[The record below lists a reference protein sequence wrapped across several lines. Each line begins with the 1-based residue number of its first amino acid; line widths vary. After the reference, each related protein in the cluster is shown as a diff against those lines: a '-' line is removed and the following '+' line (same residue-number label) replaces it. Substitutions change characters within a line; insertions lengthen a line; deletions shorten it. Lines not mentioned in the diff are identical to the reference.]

1 MDAPV
6 IRGRQAIVP
15 LAGAAV
21 AAALIL
27 GFSWR
32 YGIFRDEL
40 YYLAC
45 ARRLAWGYVDHPPFS
60 IAVLTLFGE
69 SLFAIKIPCAIA
81 FALVVALVG
90 REAARRGADAWET
103 SISVLATLF
112 CPLFLAV
119 ASFYS
124 MNVLEIAFWAA
135 AMTISARLL
144 EAPSTGRWVA
154 LAIVIGL
161 GALNKYSMLMFPL
174 GLCAGMLLSPARRQF
189 FTRGPWIAGVSSGLI
204 FLPHVLWEA
213 RHGSPSLEFMHNATA
228 FKMVAIGPLDFVKEQ
243 LVATNPILAV
253 AWMAGLIGLLA
264 SRRLRTWRP
273 HAFAFLVVAAVL
285 IASGKSR
292 AGYLAPAYTLLLP
305 AGGIA
310 LGRFV
315 SSRALRAAVMT
326 VLVIGGLV
334 SLPLALPVLPVDRL
348 IAYQQAIGFAPRAEE
363 HSRLGPLPQFLA
375 DRFGWQEMASA
386 VERAYRA
393 LPPDEQAH
401 TYIFTGN
408 YGEAGAIE
416 YFSPL
421 LRDRVL
427 SGHNNYHLWF
437 PQGWD
442 GSELL
447 VIGNTVKD
455 VHKAFADVT
464 EVGRTGDNP
473 YAMPYERNHPILLGR
488 RPIQTIEELRIAIK
502 HYN

>member
-1 MDAPV
+1 MNFP
-6 IRGRQAIVP
+6 RNKPSIVP
-15 LAGAAV
+15 LAGAAA
-21 AAALIL
+21 AAALVF

-32 YGIFRDEL
+32 YGVFRDEL

-60 IAVLTLFGE
+60 IAVLKLFGD
-69 SLFAIKIPCAIA
+69 SLVGIKIPCAIA

-90 REAARRGADAWET
+90 REAVRRGADAWET
-103 SISVLATLF
+103 SMSVLATLL

-124 MNVLEIAFWAA
+124 MNVLEVAFWAV
-135 AMTISARLL
+135 AMVISARLL
-144 EAPSTGRWVA
+144 EAPATGRWVA
-154 LAIVIGL
+154 LGIVIGL

-174 GLCAGMLLSPARRQF
+174 GLCAGMLLSPVRRQF
-189 FTRGPWIAGVSSGLI
+189 LTIGPWIAGAISVLI
-204 FLPHVLWEA
+204 FLPHVLWEV
-213 RHGSPSLEFMHNATA
+213 RHGWPSLEFMHNATA
-228 FKMVAIGPLDFVKEQ
+228 FKMVAVGPLDFVKQQ
-243 LVATNPILAV
+243 LVATNLILAV
-253 AWMAGLIGLLA
+253 VWMAGLIGLLA

-285 IASGKSR
+285 IVSGTSR
-292 AGYLAPAYTLLLP
+292 AAYLAPAYTLLLP

-315 SSRALRAAVMT
+315 SLRAPRVVVMA
-326 VLVIGGLV
+326 VLVLGGLV
-334 SLPLALPVLPVDRL
+334 SVPLALPVLPVDRL
-348 IAYQQAIGFAPRAEE
+348 IAYQRAIGFTPRAEE
-363 HSRLGPLPQFLA
+363 HSKLGPLPQFLA
-375 DRFGWQEMASA
+375 DRFGWQGMAEA

-393 LPPDEQAH
+393 LPPEEQTR
-401 TYIFTGN
+401 TYIFASN

-421 LRDRVL
+421 LHDRVL

-442 GSELL
+442 GSEVL
-447 VIGNTVKD
+447 TVGERPED
-455 VHKAFADVT
+455 VHKAFADVSQ
-464 EVGRTGDNP
+464 VGRTPDSA
-473 YAMPYERNHPILLGR
+473 YSMPYERNRPILLGR
-488 RPIQTIEELRIAIK
+488 HPVQTIEQLRSAIK